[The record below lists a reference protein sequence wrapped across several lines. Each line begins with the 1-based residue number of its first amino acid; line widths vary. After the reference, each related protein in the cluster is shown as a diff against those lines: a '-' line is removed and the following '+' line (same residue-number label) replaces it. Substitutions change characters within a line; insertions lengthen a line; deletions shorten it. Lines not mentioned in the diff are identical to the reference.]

1 MSLIRTFGFVLHRY
15 PFQEMD
21 LILKILTPEL
31 GVLSVLAKGAKRSKN
46 PAVFE
51 PFQLIE
57 VECFGKKELKKL
69 RAIESIQEGSYGFR
83 LKDQRLFSAFYLNEL
98 LTYLIPS
105 SFSLGL
111 SSGVFSHYEEALTKL
126 SNLQMPLEP
135 ILREFEMTLFKTL
148 GLWPELSKD
157 HAGEPI
163 HSELYY
169 ALQVEALPRAVVGV
183 SKEEATARGYFQGKV
198 LLNIADHE
206 WGDVV
211 TLSAAKR
218 LLRHWVSFYCE
229 GKVFK
234 SRECFLKLGG

>member
-1 MSLIRTFGFVLHRY
+1 
-15 PFQEMD
+15 
-21 LILKILTPEL
+21 
-31 GVLSVLAKGAKRSKN
+31 
-46 PAVFE
+46 
-51 PFQLIE
+51 
-57 VECFGKKELKKL
+57 
-69 RAIESIQEGSYGFR
+69 
-83 LKDQRLFSAFYLNEL
+83 
-98 LTYLIPS
+98 
-105 SFSLGL
+105 
-111 SSGVFSHYEEALTKL
+111 
-126 SNLQMPLEP
+126 
-135 ILREFEMTLFKTL
+135 
-148 GLWPELSKD
+148 LSKD

-169 ALQVEALPRAVVGV
+169 ALQVDALPRAVVGV